1 MSRILAIDYGTK
13 RVGIAVTDPLQM
25 IATPLASVH
34 AREAVNFIIE
44 YTEKEETEC
53 VVIGKPVQMDNSA
66 SESEKQIKVFIQTLK
81 KQKPD
86 LKIERYDER
95 FTSVMAQ
102 QTLHTM
108 GESKRMRKDKS
119 VIDRT
124 SAVIILQSYLL
135 YRNNKIKHT

>member
-1 MSRILAIDYGTK
+1 MSRIIAVDYGTK

-25 IATPLASVH
+25 IATPLTSVH
-34 AREAVNFIIE
+34 ARDAVKFILE
-44 YTEKEETEC
+44 YMESEKTEC
-53 VVIGKPVQMDNSA
+53 IVIGKPMQMNNTE
-66 SESEKQIKVFIQTLK
+66 SESEKQIRVFIQTLK
-81 KQKPD
+81 NQKPD
-86 LKIERYDER
+86 IKIERYDER

-102 QTLHTM
+102 QALHTA

-135 YRNNKIKHT
+135 YRNNQIKHS

>member
-44 YTEKEETEC
+44 YTQKEETEC

-102 QTLHTM
+102 QTLHAM

-135 YRNNKIKHT
+135 YRNNKI